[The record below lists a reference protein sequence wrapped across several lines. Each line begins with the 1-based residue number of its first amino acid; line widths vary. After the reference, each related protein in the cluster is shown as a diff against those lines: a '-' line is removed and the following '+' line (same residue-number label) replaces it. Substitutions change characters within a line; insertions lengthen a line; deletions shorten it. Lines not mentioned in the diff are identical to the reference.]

1 MSLEDQGIWLT
12 LSRILGCS
20 GIPDAGLNIPLK
32 QAAGIQKIPFQAQP
46 EKARQFSDPNY
57 FHGSNLVTDPRISLS
72 QLSALSP

>member
-20 GIPDAGLNIPLK
+20 GISDAGLNIPLK

-46 EKARQFSDPNY
+46 EKAS
-57 FHGSNLVTDPRISLS
+57 
-72 QLSALSP
+72 